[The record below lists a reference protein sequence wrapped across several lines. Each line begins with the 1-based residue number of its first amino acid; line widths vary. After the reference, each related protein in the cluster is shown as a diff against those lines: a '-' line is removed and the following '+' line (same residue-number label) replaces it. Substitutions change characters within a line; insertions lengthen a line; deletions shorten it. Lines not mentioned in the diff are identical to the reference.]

1 MQAKL
6 DGSTEMTFENLRQ
19 RLDPPGITDA
29 SRTLHCLCV
38 AAAACMWF
46 REGIV
51 QPAPINQVRV
61 GPVPAVPHKISRLYK
76 NESVLKLVSH
86 TRYK

>member
-1 MQAKL
+1 M
-6 DGSTEMTFENLRQ
+6 
-19 RLDPPGITDA
+19 
-29 SRTLHCLCV
+29 SRCLKGLAMALTV

-61 GPVPAVPHKISRLYK
+61 GPVPAVPQKISRLYK

-86 TRYK
+86 YPIQVTKVA

>member
-29 SRTLHCLCV
+29 SRTLQCLC
-38 AAAACMWF
+38 AAAAM
-46 REGIV
+46 RMR
-51 QPAPINQVRV
+51 QPLNALMLPKCAACSVN
-61 GPVPAVPHKISRLYK
+61 KLRL
-76 NESVLKLVSH
+76 
-86 TRYK
+86 